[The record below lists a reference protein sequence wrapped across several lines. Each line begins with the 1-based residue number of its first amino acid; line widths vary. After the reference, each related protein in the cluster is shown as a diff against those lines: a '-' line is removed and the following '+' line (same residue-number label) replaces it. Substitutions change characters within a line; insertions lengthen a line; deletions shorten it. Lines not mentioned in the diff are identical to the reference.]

1 MAGRLVVSAEAL
13 PAKTNREKVLALE
26 AKMRELP
33 QVEIETIHHF
43 APGVYAREI
52 RIPAGVLLTGMIHR
66 TEHLSIISKGRMTV
80 VSANAPKIE
89 IEAPYTLLSKPGAKR
104 AIYAHTDSVWT
115 CIHPTTETDL
125 DKLEELFIAPCFEAL
140 GD

>member
-1 MAGRLVVSAEAL
+1 MGREVIPSQELS
-13 PAKTNREKVLALE
+13 AKTNRAKVLALE
-26 AKMRELP
+26 ARMRELP

-80 VSANAPKIE
+80 VSANAEKIE